1 MIKLFSNSKEI
12 SLTKSSLE
20 SYAEGMNSYLKTG
33 KISQEKFCEFQAWW
47 GRGMQYVSFI
57 KNWINCETIHA
68 ENYEKLQ
75 TYRLPSLWKKPMSI
89 LQKIKRRFIRT
100 VQESAGWMGLEIRK
114 VHWMSMQIQ
123 KLQAMTDFKASLSPT
138 CDNRSRR
145 ESGLSSSKWMST

>member
-1 MIKLFSNSKEI
+1 
-12 SLTKSSLE
+12 
-20 SYAEGMNSYLKTG
+20 
-33 KISQEKFCEFQAWW
+33 
-47 GRGMQYVSFI
+47 
-57 KNWINCETIHA
+57 
-68 ENYEKLQ
+68 
-75 TYRLPSLWKKPMSI
+75 MSI